1 LSTPE
6 INPESKSGTRNSAE
20 YFARLG
26 KLLERLPFGAI
37 DEIAEALFASYREG
51 RTLFVFGNGGS
62 AALASHFATDLG
74 KGTAVDGKPR
84 FRVVAL
90 TDNVALI
97 SAWANDARYDDI
109 FAEQLRNLVQ
119 AGDTAFAISGSG
131 NSPNVL
137 QALKVARQAGAR
149 TLGITGFEGGK
160 MKELCD
166 LCVVV
171 PSDHM
176 QLIEDAHL
184 GIAHAVFISLRQRMH
199 AAAGARS

>member
-1 LSTPE
+1 MSTPE
-6 INPESKSGTRNSAE
+6 INPEPKPGTSNSAG
-20 YFARLG
+20 YFAGLG
-26 KLLERLPFGAI
+26 RLLERLPYGAI
-37 DEIAEALFASYREG
+37 DQVAEVLLASYYEG

-74 KGTAVDGKPR
+74 KGTAVNGKPR

-109 FAEQLRNLVQ
+109 FSEQLRNLVQ
-119 AGDTAFAISGSG
+119 AGDTAFAISASG

-137 QALKVARQAGAR
+137 NALTVAREAGAR
-149 TLGITGFEGGK
+149 TIGITGFEGGR
-160 MKELCD
+160 MRELCD

-176 QLIEDAHL
+176 QFIEDAHL
-184 GIAHAVFISLRQRMH
+184 GIAHAVFTALRHRMQ
-199 AAAGARS
+199 AAAGTRP